1 MAKYYDWKDYYIPG
15 TEVLRNLF
23 ISPGKPYGETDP
35 GKLELIANAL
45 VGERMRTL
53 AAQPIR
59 GNFDFAHMKAIHKFL
74 FQDVYEW
81 AGEER
86 TAPSFWEPRMNKE
99 GHRYF
104 PAGEPMK
111 VQLDKLFKDLRE
123 KDKYLVGL
131 PKGEFVKGYA
141 ELWNEINIVHAFREG
156 NTRSQ
161 FIFFG
166 QLAEHAGYQLD
177 ADAFAEGKPLRD
189 SFVKARY
196 EGQKTDHSDD
206 LAAVLYMAIKPLPSA
221 VQDDPKDSGIIL
233 DKDPATSLGVDVMSI
248 VPTVDGDAG

>member
-1 MAKYYDWKDYYIPG
+1 MAKYYEWEDYYIPG
-15 TEVLRNLF
+15 TEVLQNRFN
-23 ISPGKPYGETDP
+23 ETDP
-35 GKLELIANAL
+35 AVLRRLEEAK
-45 VGERMRTL
+45 VRGRMIL
-53 AAQPIR
+53 LQHNPVK
-59 GNFDFAHMKAIHKFL
+59 GHFDFAHMKAIHKFL

-111 VQLDKLFKDLRE
+111 VQLDKLFKDLKE

-196 EGQKTDHSDD
+196 KGQKTDHSDD

-221 VQDDPKDSGIIL
+221 VQDDPKGSGIIL

>member
-1 MAKYYDWKDYYIPG
+1 MAKYYEWEDYYIPG
-15 TEVLRNLF
+15 TEVLQNRFN
-23 ISPGKPYGETDP
+23 ETDP
-35 GKLELIANAL
+35 AVLRRLEEAK
-45 VGERMRTL
+45 VRGRMIL
-53 AAQPIR
+53 LQHNPVK
-59 GNFDFAHMKAIHKFL
+59 GHFDFAHMKAIHKFL

-86 TAPSFWEPRMNKE
+86 TAPSFGEPHMNKE

-111 VQLDKLFKDLRE
+111 VQLDKLYRNLRE
-123 KDKYLVGL
+123 RDKYLVGL
-131 PKGEFVKGYA
+131 PQDEFVEKYA

-189 SFVKARY
+189 EFVKARF

-221 VQDDPKDSGIIL
+221 VQDDPKGSGIIL

>member
-1 MAKYYDWKDYYIPG
+1 MAKYYEWEDYYIPG
-15 TEVLRNLF
+15 TEVLQNRFN
-23 ISPGKPYGETDP
+23 ETDP
-35 GKLELIANAL
+35 VKLKKFEESKVRGRMLLL
-45 VGERMRTL
+45 VQ
-53 AAQPIR
+53 QPIR

-123 KDKYLVGL
+123 RDKYLVGL
-131 PKGEFVKGYA
+131 PQDEFVDKYA
-141 ELWNEINIVHAFREG
+141 ELWNEINAVHAFREG

-161 FIFFG
+161 FIFFSE
-166 QLAEHAGYQLD
+166 LAKHAGYQLD

-189 SFVKARY
+189 EFVKARY
-196 EGQKTDHSDD
+196 ASQVAANNEC
-206 LAAVLYMAIKPLPSA
+206 LAEVLSKAIKPLPPVA
-221 VQDDPKDSGIIL
+221 QEEPKGSGIIL
-233 DKDPATSLGVDVMSI
+233 DKDPATSLGVDVMSV
-248 VPTVDGDAG
+248 VPVVNGDAG

>member
-1 MAKYYDWKDYYIPG
+1 MAKYEKWEDYYIPG
-15 TEVLRNLF
+15 TEVLQNRFN
-23 ISPGKPYGETDP
+23 ETDP
-35 GKLELIANAL
+35 VKLKKLEESKVRGRMLLL
-45 VGERMRTL
+45 VQ
-53 AAQPIR
+53 QPIR

-111 VQLDKLFKDLRE
+111 VQLDKLFKDLKE

-196 EGQKTDHSDD
+196 KGQKTDHSDD
-206 LAAVLYMAIKPLPSA
+206 LAAVLYMAIKPLPP
-221 VQDDPKDSGIIL
+221 VVRDEPKGSGIIL

-248 VPTVDGDAG
+248 VPTVDGDAR

>member
-1 MAKYYDWKDYYIPG
+1 MAKYEKWEDYYIPG
-15 TEVLRNLF
+15 TEVLQNRFN
-23 ISPGKPYGETDP
+23 ETDP
-35 GKLELIANAL
+35 VKLKKLEESKVRGRMLLL
-45 VGERMRTL
+45 VQ
-53 AAQPIR
+53 QPIR

-111 VQLDKLFKDLRE
+111 VQLDKLFKDLKE

-189 SFVKARY
+189 EFVKARF

-221 VQDDPKDSGIIL
+221 VQDDPKGSGIIL
-233 DKDPATSLGVDVMSI
+233 DKDPATSLGVDVMSVI
-248 VPTVDGDAG
+248 PVVDGDAG

>member
-86 TAPSFWEPRMNKE
+86 TAPSFWEQRMNKE

-111 VQLDKLFKDLRE
+111 VQLDKLFKDLKE

-221 VQDDPKDSGIIL
+221 VQDDPKGSGIIL

-248 VPTVDGDAG
+248 VPSVDGDAG

>member
-1 MAKYYDWKDYYIPG
+1 MAKYEKWEDYYIPG
-15 TEVLRNLF
+15 TEVLQNRFN
-23 ISPGKPYGETDP
+23 ETDP
-35 GKLELIANAL
+35 VKLKKLEESKVRGRMLLL
-45 VGERMRTL
+45 VQ
-53 AAQPIR
+53 QPIR

-111 VQLDKLFKDLRE
+111 VQLDKLFKDLKE

-177 ADAFAEGKPLRD
+177 ADAFAVGEPLRD
-189 SFVKARY
+189 EFVEARF
-196 EGQKTDHSDD
+196 EGQDTGRSDR
-206 LAAVLYMAIKPLPSA
+206 LAEVLSKAIKPLPP
-221 VQDDPKDSGIIL
+221 VTQDEPKGSGTIL

-248 VPTVDGDAG
+248 IPTVDGDAG